1 MIKKIEVGDIVNTQ
15 SIDDYRIFYRIS
27 EDELMTFM
35 YQEATEE
42 LLIERKKK
50 NSYDLLDPKSIF
62 YYCVSASKEDLISY
76 LMSEGRRV

>member
-1 MIKKIEVGDIVNTQ
+1 
-15 SIDDYRIFYRIS
+15 
-27 EDELMTFM
+27 MTFI
-35 YQEATEE
+35 YQEASNE

-50 NSYDLLDPKSIF
+50 SSYDLLDPKSIF